1 MKNEEVLN
9 ENELQEV
16 EAEAP
21 EQAEAVTEQEEVQ
34 AAESSAKDEAAQ
46 QQLEQPEEAKAP
58 EEQPLEPSKDETI
71 ATLKMRLLQSE
82 ARGVAKEHGVSEKKL
97 PYVVEMAKIGS
108 IDPDSEDAAQLIRA
122 AVEKV
127 LDDIPELKMNVSIGG
142 TGSNGNFARR
152 RSSLD
157 DGEKSVQQEV
167 AAVMRR
173 RH

>member
-16 EAEAP
+16 ETEAP
-21 EQAEAVTEQEEVQ
+21 EQAEAVTGQEEVQ
-34 AAESSAKDEAAQ
+34 AAKSSAKDEAAQ
-46 QQLEQPEEAKAP
+46 QPEQLEEAKAP

-82 ARGVAKEHGVSEKKL
+82 ARGIAKEHGVSEKKL

-108 IDPDSEDAAQLIRA
+108 IDPDREDAAQLIRA

-142 TGSNGNFARR
+142 TGSPGNFARR
-152 RSSLD
+152 SYSPD

>member
-9 ENELQEV
+9 ENELREV
-16 EAEAP
+16 EAEVP

-34 AAESSAKDEAAQ
+34 SAESGAKDEVAQ
-46 QQLEQPEEAKAP
+46 QPEEAKSP

-71 ATLKMRLLQSE
+71 VALKMRLLQSE
-82 ARGVAKEHGVSEKKL
+82 ARGIAKEHGVSEKKL

-127 LDDIPELKMNVSIGG
+127 LDDIPELKMNVSVGG

-152 RSSLD
+152 RSSPD

-167 AAVMRR
+167 ASVMRR

>member
-46 QQLEQPEEAKAP
+46 QQLEQP

-108 IDPDSEDAAQLIRA
+108 IDPDSEEAAQLIRA

-152 RSSLD
+152 RSSPD

>member
-46 QQLEQPEEAKAP
+46 QQLEQP

-152 RSSLD
+152 RSSPD

>member
-46 QQLEQPEEAKAP
+46 QQLEQP

-142 TGSNGNFARR
+142 TGSNVNFARR
-152 RSSLD
+152 RSSPD

>member
-1 MKNEEVLN
+1 MKNDEVLN

-16 EAEAP
+16 ETEAP
-21 EQAEAVTEQEEVQ
+21 EQAEAETGQEEVQ
-34 AAESSAKDEAAQ
+34 AAESSSKDEAAQ
-46 QQLEQPEEAKAP
+46 WPEQPEEAKAP
-58 EEQPLEPSKDETI
+58 EEQSLEPSKDETI
-71 ATLKMRLLQSE
+71 AALKMRLLQSE

-152 RSSLD
+152 RSSPD

>member
-46 QQLEQPEEAKAP
+46 QQLEQP

-108 IDPDSEDAAQLIRA
+108 IDPDSEDAAQLILA

-152 RSSLD
+152 RSSPD

>member
-1 MKNEEVLN
+1 M
-9 ENELQEV
+9 

-21 EQAEAVTEQEEVQ
+21 EQTEAVTGQEEVQ
-34 AAESSAKDEAAQ
+34 AAESSSKDEATQ
-46 QQLEQPEEAKAP
+46 QPEQPEEAKAP
-58 EEQPLEPSKDETI
+58 EAQPLEPSKDETI
-71 ATLKMRLLQSE
+71 AALKMRLLQSE

-152 RSSLD
+152 RSSPD

>member
-9 ENELQEV
+9 ENELREV
-16 EAEAP
+16 EAGAP

-34 AAESSAKDEAAQ
+34 SAESGAKDEVAQ
-46 QQLEQPEEAKAP
+46 QPEEAKSP

-71 ATLKMRLLQSE
+71 VALKMRLLQSE
-82 ARGVAKEHGVSEKKL
+82 ARGIAKEHGVSEKKL

-127 LDDIPELKMNVSIGG
+127 LDDIPELKMNVSVGG

-152 RSSLD
+152 RSSPD

-167 AAVMRR
+167 ASVMRR

>member
-46 QQLEQPEEAKAP
+46 QQPEQPEEAKAP

-108 IDPDSEDAAQLIRA
+108 IDPDSEDAA
-122 AVEKV
+122 
-127 LDDIPELKMNVSIGG
+127 
-142 TGSNGNFARR
+142 
-152 RSSLD
+152 
-157 DGEKSVQQEV
+157 
-167 AAVMRR
+167 
-173 RH
+173 